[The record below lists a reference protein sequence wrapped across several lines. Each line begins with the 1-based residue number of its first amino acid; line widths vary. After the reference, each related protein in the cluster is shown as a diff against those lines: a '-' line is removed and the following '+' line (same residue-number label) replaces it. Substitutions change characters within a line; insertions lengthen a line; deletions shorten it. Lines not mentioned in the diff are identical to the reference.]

1 VSVLTINL
9 RHLYQR
15 RGLWLAYPMLALF
28 VWVSIAVPLDD
39 VPKAGEGQF
48 IGLIVFAFMVG
59 MAAMVLQMETLSKP
73 MSFCLPGHRP
83 CVRKVVFI
91 IGLVTNASSSLL
103 FLSYPG
109 LPFVW
114 RLLVLCSAFFAGL
127 IFYLAGAMLA
137 FRCRQAYAF
146 VGLLAVMMFAGPLMK
161 LHIVLER
168 IVVLHPGFV
177 IGLGL
182 LCAGGA
188 WVYLNNAERVR
199 RHCSTPWV
207 AFDEIFNRQKIGRS
221 QRRRDAAPWKKLK
234 DHPRRWVEGFFITR
248 MTKSAPLGSVRFV
261 WGGLYSSFAMLISQW
276 KNAVSLALFFAAFLG
291 YLGLRMAM
299 MPALVLPLVVMGTYA
314 SQPMAYSAL
323 MIAGGR
329 KERFFSTLVV
339 VAAGAGLLAL
349 FIAAISLL
357 SVPLA
362 FVMPDFKFYGLNATY
377 RMIGVKAI
385 YAVLFYLPLASIVQL
400 AFYRRPVL
408 MTVALVMLVYS
419 MAAVLFVFRR
429 PTPGFTGGIQPSEPT
444 SMLHTAILVIGVA
457 LCWLIF
463 VVVLRHIT
471 TKRCL
476 VK

>member
-1 VSVLTINL
+1 MSVLTINL

-28 VWVSIAVPLDD
+28 VWVGIAIPLDD
-39 VPKAGEGQF
+39 PEAGAGRF

-83 CVRKVVFI
+83 CVRRVVFL

-114 RLLVLCSAFFAGL
+114 RLIVLCSAFFAGL
-127 IFYLAGAMLA
+127 IFYLAGATLT

-146 VGLLAVMMFAGPLMK
+146 VSLLAVIMFAGPLLK

-168 IVVLHPGFV
+168 IVVLHPLFV

-182 LCAGGA
+182 LCVGGA

-207 AFDEIFNRQKIGRS
+207 AFNDCFNRDKIRQS
-221 QRRRDAAPWKKLK
+221 QRHRDAAPWKKLK
-234 DHPRRWVEGFFITR
+234 DHPRPWVERFFLTR
-248 MTKSAPLGSVRFV
+248 MTESAPLGSVRFV
-261 WGGLYSSFAMLISQW
+261 WGGLYSSFAIMLSQW
-276 KNAVSLALFFAAFLG
+276 KGAVLPLLFFAIFLG
-291 YLGLRMAM
+291 YLGPRIAI
-299 MPALVLPLVVMGTYA
+299 MPAFFLPLIAMAGYA
-314 SQPMAYSAL
+314 SQPLVYSAL

-329 KERFFSTLVV
+329 KQRFYSTL
-339 VAAGAGLLAL
+339 AAILTGAGLLTL
-349 FIAAISLL
+349 FITAISLL
-357 SVPLA
+357 SVLLA
-362 FVMPDFKFYGLNATY
+362 PVMPDFKFYGLAVRY
-377 RMIGVKAI
+377 RAIGLQAV
-385 YAVLFYLPLASIVQL
+385 YAVQVYLPLAAGAQL
-400 AFYRRPVL
+400 VLYRRPIVMTTVL
-408 MTVALVMLVYS
+408 VTLCYMVA
-419 MAAVLFVFRR
+419 AFVLIWQEALAFL
-429 PTPGFTGGIQPSEPT
+429 TQPS
-444 SMLHTAILVIGVA
+444 VIVCA
-457 LCWLIF
+457 VTLCWLIF
-463 VVVLRHIT
+463 IAILRHIT